1 MRITL
6 GDLAICRRKKKW
18 QLCWQQHERDC
29 EKSAEAIVAEKKR
42 EGLNL
47 LTTRNNLMQ
56 SNEYGATAKVMARNM
71 SHDVTGEGETV
82 PGAPEELQI
91 SVATQEEQTLKI
103 MNLMPSICSDE
114 NIERAY
120 RRVYA
125 NKGAPGVDGMTVY
138 QLKDW
143 LSQNKGKLIR
153 WLIGGTYKPQP
164 VRKVEI
170 PKPNGGMRQLGIP
183 TVIDRLVQQA
193 IAQVLIPIFDP
204 HFSTSSYG
212 FRPGIGAHQALEK
225 SREYVQSG
233 KQFVVDID
241 LEKFFDRVNHD
252 ILMNRIGRRIGD
264 KCLLKCIGNFLRSG
278 IMDNGICE
286 IQTEGTP
293 QGGPLSPIL
302 SNILLDDLDKEL
314 ERRGHTFCRYA
325 DDCNVYVGSRK
336 SGERVMATLV
346 EFLEKKLRLRVNR
359 EKSAVSPS
367 RSTKVPGSPDLV
379 EWMPDDSEVEY

>member
-1 MRITL
+1 
-6 GDLAICRRKKKW
+6 
-18 QLCWQQHERDC
+18 
-29 EKSAEAIVAEKKR
+29 
-42 EGLNL
+42 
-47 LTTRNNLMQ
+47 MQ
-56 SNEYGATAKVMARNM
+56 SNEHGATDKVVAENM
-71 SHDVTGEGETV
+71 SHGVTGESKTV
-82 PGAPEELQI
+82 PGIFEELQV
-91 SVATQEEQTLKI
+91 SVATQKEQTLKI
-103 MNLMPSICSDE
+103 MNLMPSICSKE

-120 RRVYA
+120 KRVYA

-138 QLKDW
+138 QLKNW
-143 LSQNKGKLIR
+143 LYQNREQLIKQLR
-153 WLIGGTYKPQP
+153 EGTYKPQP

-170 PKPNGGMRQLGIP
+170 PKPNGGVRQLGIP

-193 IAQVLIPIFDP
+193 IAQALIPIFDP
-204 HFSTSSYG
+204 HFSKSSYG

-225 SREYVQSG
+225 SREYVQAG

-264 KCLLKCIGNFLRSG
+264 KSLLKCIGRFLRSG

-286 IQTEGTP
+286 VQTEGTP

-314 ERRGHTFCRYA
+314 ERRGHNFCRYA
-325 DDCNVYVGSRK
+325 DDCNVYVGSLK
-336 SGERVMATLV
+336 SGKRVMATLV
-346 EFLEKKLRLRVNR
+346 EFLEKHLRLRVNR

-367 RSTKVPGSPDLV
+367 RNTKVSGLPDMV
-379 EWMPDDSEVEY
+379 EWMPYDSETEY

>member
-1 MRITL
+1 M
-6 GDLAICRRKKKW
+6 ICRKKKRTVNYVGNNII
-18 QLCWQQHERDC
+18 LDH
-29 EKSAEAIVAEKKR
+29 EKSAEAIVAKKKR

-47 LTTRNNLMQ
+47 LTTRNNLMR
-56 SNEYGATAKVMARNM
+56 SNEYRAAAKVMVRNM
-71 SHDVTGEGETV
+71 SHGAIGKGKTG
-82 PGAPEELQI
+82 ARAFEEKQI
-91 SVATQEEQTLKI
+91 PLATQKEQTLKI
-103 MNLMPSICSDE
+103 MNLMPLVCSEE

-120 RRVYA
+120 KRVYA
-125 NKGAPGVDGMTVY
+125 NKGAPGVDEMNVY
-138 QLKDW
+138 QLKNW
-143 LSQNKGKLIR
+143 LVQNKEQLIQQ
-153 WLIGGTYKPQP
+153 LMDGTYKPQP

-170 PKPNGGMRQLGIP
+170 PKPNGGVRQLGIP

-193 IAQVLIPIFDP
+193 IAQVLVPIFDP

-233 KQFVVDID
+233 KQYVVDID

-252 ILMNRIGRRIGD
+252 ILMSRIGRRIGD
-264 KCLLKCIGNFLRSG
+264 KCLLSCIGKFLRSG

-286 IQTEGTP
+286 VQTEGAP

-314 ERRGHTFCRYA
+314 ERRGHKFCRYA
-325 DDCNVYVGSRK
+325 DDCNVYVGSLK

-346 EFLEKKLRLRVNR
+346 DFLEKQLRLRVNR

-367 RSTKVPGSPDLV
+367 RSTKVPGLSDLV
-379 EWMPDDSEVEY
+379 EWMPHDSENEY